1 MALLLR
7 LKVLA
12 QYNISVQDDCENS
25 CPKMQQPTDT
35 TSRGTIYLDVAKVTA
50 IVIST
55 KDVHLLLNHRS
66 SMLQPS

>member
-1 MALLLR
+1 
-7 LKVLA
+7 
-12 QYNISVQDDCENS
+12 
-25 CPKMQQPTDT
+25 MQQPTDT

-66 SMLQPS
+66 SMLQPSKTTGH